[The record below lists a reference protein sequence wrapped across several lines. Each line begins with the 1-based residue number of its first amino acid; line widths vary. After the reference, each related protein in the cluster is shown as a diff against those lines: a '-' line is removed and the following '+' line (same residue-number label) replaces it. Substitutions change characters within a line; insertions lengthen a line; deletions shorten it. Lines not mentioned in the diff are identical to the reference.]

1 MYISRIFLLITILFI
16 LEMLSTFINIS
27 RKNRIQ
33 NNVWNY

>member
-1 MYISRIFLLITILFI
+1 MYICIIFILITILFI